1 MRTHTHTHRLSAQ
14 LCAQTMC
21 VRALSGG
28 RKIRARTPYAEVFTP
43 TSCNMH
49 ASSEFACF
57 VCARWMIWVMCLCA
71 RARPSPRSS
80 RVSNGIHN
88 RCECFVGD
96 LSASAAAAAVRPCAM
111 ANLLFLRFSAQE
123 KKTAELVCR
132 VNQRTRHGRY
142 RSAYA
147 FFSAKTIT
155 QTRARTLYIHVY
167 YIHSYISYRY
177 NIYWTRVCVCLCL
190 VCTRATVHI

>member
-1 MRTHTHTHRLSAQ
+1 MAFIIAASVL
-14 LCAQTMC
+14 L
-21 VRALSGG
+21 G
-28 RKIRARTPYAEVFTP
+28 
-43 TSCNMH
+43 TS
-49 ASSEFACF
+49 
-57 VCARWMIWVMCLCA
+57 
-71 RARPSPRSS
+71 
-80 RVSNGIHN
+80 
-88 RCECFVGD
+88 
-96 LSASAAAAAVRPCAM
+96 PCAM

-167 YIHSYISYRY
+167 YIHSYISYGY
-177 NIYWTRVCVCLCL
+177 NIYCL